1 MDFISKILAWFNVD
15 NYSQAEILKTELFSN
30 TISQYLTALII
41 FVAGLFFVKIFN
53 IVLFKNIKKLIQ
65 KTPMKIDNLI
75 IELTENLILPILYI
89 IPLYVS
95 VIQLNIA
102 EKILNV
108 FNSILIVYIAIQF
121 ARVLY
126 AIFEFIITEK
136 WFNREGTQVTKTTFF
151 GIMLFVKFL
160 IGLLCLI
167 FILDN
172 LGFNIST
179 IVAGLGVGGIALAL
193 ASQNI
198 LNDLFNYF
206 VIFFDRPFE
215 VGDFIIVG
223 EFMGVVKYIGV
234 KTTRLTSISGEEIVF
249 SNSDLTGSRVR
260 NYKKMEKRRA
270 AFKLGV
276 IYGTTAEQ
284 LRKIPPM
291 IKEII
296 ESMPKTEFNRCHFK
310 EYGDF
315 NLVIEAIFY
324 VDGNDMNEYLNIQQ
338 EINLKIKEE
347 FEKEGIEF
355 ALPTQSIVFEN
366 ELAIRK

>member
-234 KTTRLTSISGEEIVF
+234 KTTRLTSLSGE
-249 SNSDLTGSRVR
+249 
-260 NYKKMEKRRA
+260 
-270 AFKLGV
+270 
-276 IYGTTAEQ
+276 
-284 LRKIPPM
+284 
-291 IKEII
+291 
-296 ESMPKTEFNRCHFK
+296 
-310 EYGDF
+310 
-315 NLVIEAIFY
+315 
-324 VDGNDMNEYLNIQQ
+324 
-338 EINLKIKEE
+338 
-347 FEKEGIEF
+347 
-355 ALPTQSIVFEN
+355 
-366 ELAIRK
+366 